1 MVATKQHG
9 SQQALA
15 MMAMDAN
22 RCAQQKEGLD
32 LQLKHQVPRNA
43 KCLLLILTVN
53 PFYEQYTQKRDAKL
67 KEIDAKL
74 KSQLL
79 LVL

>member
-32 LQLKHQVPRNA
+32 LQLKLSGA
-43 KCLLLILTVN
+43 KKHKVSSVDLNCESFL
-53 PFYEQYTQKRDAKL
+53 
-67 KEIDAKL
+67 
-74 KSQLL
+74 
-79 LVL
+79 